1 MGFTNANCAGV
12 TELQTPNKQ
21 TKSQGP
27 TFKELKRRYTAVF
40 KAAWQ
45 ARHELAGPRR
55 LASERAFLP
64 AVLSMQ
70 ETPVHPAPRRLM
82 AIVALFCMTAL
93 LWATF
98 GKIDIVTVAPGR
110 IIVSE
115 RSKVIQPLEAASV
128 KEIHVRD
135 GELVEQNQLLISLD
149 PTLTEAEHVQNT
161 QELSSA
167 IADRLRAERLH
178 KALTGGRLNQERLY
192 ELEALCPKA
201 IDAEQDCIDINSFWD
216 QINAEWRDLKSR
228 QERLVATVQTKRSEI
243 EVAQASVIRVK
254 ALLES
259 LRQRETDM
267 AALADQGFISQH
279 GLQDRT
285 RDRRDLENELE
296 RVKAELKTAQLSLE
310 EAQRDHQA
318 FVASALNSLSQRSRT
333 AQQDIDRLS
342 QDTLKTK
349 QRLRLHELR
358 APVAGTVQ
366 QLAVHTLGGVVTPAQ
381 ALMVLV
387 PTQQDITAEVMIP
400 NKDIGFVYPG
410 QSARIK
416 VETFNFTRYGTVDA
430 AVAWVSA
437 DALTQDPQN
446 PNSASSPTSN
456 GQAPVA
462 YFPAHIRLKQDS
474 LMVDGKQMPL
484 TPGLNITA
492 EIKTGRRSVLDYLLS
507 PIQKT
512 LDESAGER

>member
-1 MGFTNANCAGV
+1 MVFTNANCARV
-12 TELQTPNKQ
+12 IELQAPNKHPQ
-21 TKSQGP
+21 SQGP
-27 TFKELKRRYTAVF
+27 TFRELRRRYAAVF

-64 AVLSMQ
+64 AVLSLQ

-82 AIVALFCMTAL
+82 AIVAAFCMTAL

-115 RSKVIQPLEAASV
+115 RSKVVQPLEAASV
-128 KEIHVRD
+128 KAIHVRD
-135 GELVEQNQLLISLD
+135 GDLVEKNQLLISLD
-149 PTLTEAEHVQNT
+149 PTLTQAEHVQNT
-161 QELSSA
+161 QDWSSA
-167 IADRLRAERLH
+167 IADRLQAEKLH
-178 KALTGGRLNQERLY
+178 KALTDGRLNQDRLS
-192 ELEALCPKA
+192 ELETLCSKA
-201 IDAEQDCIDINSFWD
+201 IDALQDCIDIKRFWG
-216 QINAEWRDLKSR
+216 QLNAEWRDLKSR
-228 QERLVATVQTKRSEI
+228 QERLLATVQTKRSEI
-243 EVAQASVIRVK
+243 DIAQASILRVT

-259 LRQRETDM
+259 SRRREMDLV
-267 AALADQGFISQH
+267 ALADQGFISQH

-296 RVKAELKTAQLSLE
+296 RDKAELKTAQLSFK
-310 EAQRDHQA
+310 EAQREHQSY
-318 FVASALNSLSQRSRT
+318 VASALNSLSQRSRT

-349 QRLRLHELR
+349 ERLRLHELR

-416 VETFNFTRYGTVDA
+416 VETFNFTRHGTVDA
-430 AVAWVSA
+430 TVAWVSA

-446 PNSASSPTSN
+446 PNSANSPTSN

-462 YFPAHIRLKQDS
+462 YFPAQIQLKQNS
-474 LMVDGKQMPL
+474 MMVDGKQMPL